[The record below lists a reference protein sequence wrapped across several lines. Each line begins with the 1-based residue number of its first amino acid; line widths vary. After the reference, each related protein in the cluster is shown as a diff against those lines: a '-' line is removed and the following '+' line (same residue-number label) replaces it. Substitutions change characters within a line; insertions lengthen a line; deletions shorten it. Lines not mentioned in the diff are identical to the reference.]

1 MSPTRRRITIL
12 GATGSVGR
20 STVDVVMRHREAFEV
35 TAVVGGRDA
44 VALAEVARQVG
55 ARFAALSD
63 ESGAATLSDALA
75 GAGIAHGAGA
85 GAVTDAVDLET
96 DIVLAAISGAAGLA
110 PTFRAMQ
117 PGRSL
122 ALANK
127 ECLVSA
133 GAAFMRRAREFGV
146 PVLPVDSEHNAL
158 EQALASGV
166 IDDVVSLTLTAS
178 GGPFRTW
185 SAQEIAAATPA
196 QALRHPNWSMGAK
209 ITIDSATLMNK
220 GLEVI
225 EAHHLFA
232 VEPARLDIVVHPQ
245 SIVHGLV
252 YWRDGSITA
261 GLAAPDMRVPILNA
275 LAPAPQR
282 LHFDAP
288 RLNLAEIGTLTFEE
302 ADRGRFPCLAIA
314 LAALAEGGACPTV
327 MNAANEIAVAAFI
340 EGRIGFLD
348 IATGVEAVCARLTP
362 RYPQAPERVDEALAI
377 DAEARAAMREFLR
390 RGPQSAAG

>member
-1 MSPTRRRITIL
+1 MKRRISIL
-12 GATGSVGR
+12 GVTGSVGR
-20 STVDVVMRHREAFEV
+20 STVDVVLRHPDSFEV
-35 TAVVGGRDA
+35 VAVVGGRDA
-44 VALAEVARQVG
+44 AALAATARQVG
-55 ARFAALSD
+55 ARFAALAD
-63 ESGAATLSDALA
+63 EAGAGDLA
-75 GAGIAHGAGA
+75 GALSGSGIASGG
-85 GAVTDAVDLET
+85 GSQAVADAVDLDT
-96 DIVLAAISGAAGLA
+96 DIVLAAISGAAGLG

-133 GAAFMRRAREFGV
+133 GAAFMKRARELGV

-158 EQALASGV
+158 QQALASGM
-166 IDDVVSLTLTAS
+166 IEDVVSLTLTAS

-196 QALRHPNWSMGAK
+196 QALKHPNWSMGAK

-232 VEPARLDIVVHPQ
+232 VEAARLDIVVHPQ

-252 YWRDGSITA
+252 YWCDGSITA

-275 LAPAPQR
+275 LAPAPRR
-282 LHFDAP
+282 LDFDAP
-288 RLNLAEIGTLTFEE
+288 RLNLGEIGTLTFEP
-302 ADRGRFPCLAIA
+302 ADTARFPCLAIA
-314 LAALAEGGACPTV
+314 LAALAEGGAFPTI
-327 MNAANEIAVAAFI
+327 MNAANEVAVAAFI

-348 IATGVEAVCARLTP
+348 IASCVDAVCTRLVS
-362 RYPQAPERVDEALAI
+362 RYAHAPDHVEEALAI
-377 DAEARAAMREFLR
+377 DADAR
-390 RGPQSAAG
+390 SAARDVLQRSGAVAQYGA

>member
-1 MSPTRRRITIL
+1 MSSVKRRISIL

-20 STVDVVMRHREAFEV
+20 STVDVVSSHRDKFEV
-35 TAVVGGRDA
+35 VAVVGGRDA
-44 VALAEVARQVG
+44 AALAAVARQVG
-55 ARFAALSD
+55 ARFAALAD
-63 ESGAATLSDALA
+63 DAAGGALADALA
-75 GAGIAHGAGA
+75 GSGIAHGAGSA
-85 GAVTDAVDLET
+85 AVSDAVDLDT

-133 GAAFMRRAREFGV
+133 GAAFMSHARALDV

-158 EQALASGV
+158 QQALAAGV
-166 IDDVVSLTLTAS
+166 IEDVVSLTLTAS

-185 SAQEIAAATPA
+185 SAHDIASATPA
-196 QALRHPNWSMGAK
+196 QALKHPNWSMGAK

-220 GLEVI
+220 GLEII

-275 LAPAPQR
+275 LAPAPRR
-282 LHFDAP
+282 LDFASP
-288 RLNLAEIGTLTFEE
+288 RLNLAEIGTLTFEA
-302 ADRGRFPCLAIA
+302 ADATRFPCLAIA
-314 LAALAEGGACPTV
+314 LAALAEGGACPTI
-327 MNAANEIAVAAFI
+327 MNAANEVAVAAFI

-348 IATGVEAVCARLTP
+348 IASSVDTVCTRLASH
-362 RYPQAPERVDEALAI
+362 YAQAPATVEEALAI
-377 DAEARAAMREFLR
+377 DAHARSEAREILQRNRTLR
-390 RGPQSAAG
+390 

>member
-1 MSPTRRRITIL
+1 MTSTKRRISIL

-20 STVDVVMRHREAFEV
+20 STVDVVSRHDDAFDV
-35 TAVVGGRDA
+35 VAVVGGRDA
-44 VALAEVARQVG
+44 AALAAIARQVG
-55 ARFAALSD
+55 ARFAALAD
-63 ESGAATLSDALA
+63 EAGAGALADALA
-75 GAGIAHGAGA
+75 GSGIAHGAGA
-85 GAVTDAVDLET
+85 GAIADAVDLDT

-110 PTFRAMQ
+110 PTFRAMR

-133 GAAFMRRAREFGV
+133 GAAFMNRARELGV

-158 EQALASGV
+158 QQALAAGT
-166 IDDVVSLTLTAS
+166 IEDVVSLTLTAS

-185 SAQEIAAATPA
+185 SAKDIAAATPA
-196 QALRHPNWSMGAK
+196 QALKHPNWSMGAK

-220 GLEVI
+220 GLEII

-252 YWRDGSITA
+252 YWCDGSITA

-275 LAPAPQR
+275 LAPAPRR
-282 LHFDAP
+282 LDFASP
-288 RLNLAEIGTLTFEE
+288 RLNLAEIGTLTFEK
-302 ADRGRFPCLAIA
+302 ADAARFPCLKIA
-314 LAALAEGGACPTV
+314 LAALAEGGACPTI
-327 MNAANEIAVAAFI
+327 MNAANEVAVAAFI
-340 EGRIGFLD
+340 DGRIGFPE
-348 IATGVEAVCARLTP
+348 IASNVDAVCTRLASRYAR
-362 RYPQAPERVDEALAI
+362 APGTVEEALAI
-377 DAEARAAMREFLR
+377 DAHARSETRDVVRHARD
-390 RGPQSAAG
+390 AGSR